1 MEKIDIVKHAAV
13 ILKDGKYLVT
23 REKGDDFWKNVGGEI
38 DGEETVEECLKREIR
53 EELSVEMVGTPEYY
67 FSTPVTDTESE
78 PKRKLVINLYKVEI
92 KGEPKPSSE
101 IEEIHW
107 LSRDDFDSGDIYITS
122 QIREYI
128 VPKLIEDGLMT

>member
-13 ILKDGKYLVT
+13 IIRDGKYLVT

-38 DGEETVEECLKREIR
+38 DGEETVEECLRREIK
-53 EELSVEMVGTPEYY
+53 EELDVDVVGEPEYY

-78 PKRKLVINLYKVEI
+78 PKRKLIINMYKTEI
-92 KGEPKPSSE
+92 EGEPKASSE

-107 LSRDDFDSGDIYITS
+107 VSKEEFEKGEMYITH
-122 QIREYI
+122 QIRDYI
-128 VPKLIEDGLMT
+128 IPRLIKDGLVK